1 MGRFFVGGVCCGG
14 YFKSLE
20 SALYLILLLLPH
32 LGKERC
38 FIALISIC
46 SSNFFFISL
55 MDKSLLTVTSIQVCG
70 CYININLIRM

>member
-38 FIALISIC
+38 FIALISI
-46 SSNFFFISL
+46 FFFQFFLYFFNGQEPSN
-55 MDKSLLTVTSIQVCG
+55 
-70 CYININLIRM
+70 CYQYSSVWVLHKH